1 MGKNPEAQYRRY
13 RPDYSGMTVEELPFC
28 TMPDL
33 FGQPITLAT
42 DLIRAETADRTA
54 RLPVVI
60 FVHGGGF
67 VEPNDKRQAY
77 ISRFAKTLTGAGYA
91 VLSPDYPQY
100 DSPEQIQDKGEE
112 LRAVR
117 TAGQAVHALYAWLTR
132 HGADHGLDAGCVA
145 LMGGSAGAMAGFY
158 AIADHPGDRYRLF
171 GKLWGAPDP
180 LPPLQNFPPVVSV
193 HGTADPLVPYARE
206 AALQAALEQSGVA
219 HTLVTLD
226 GAGHTPIGQMAQYMP
241 VLLDWLTRTMQ
252 PTPTV

>member
-28 TMPDL
+28 TMPNL
-33 FGQPITLAT
+33 FGQPVTLAA
-42 DLIRAETADRTA
+42 DLIRAEIDDQSAC
-54 RLPVVI
+54 LPVVI

-100 DSPEQIQDKGEE
+100 DSTEQMQAQGEE
-112 LRAVR
+112 LRAAR
-117 TAGQAVHALYAWLTR
+117 TAGQAVHELYFWLTR
-132 HGADHGLDAGCVA
+132 HGADHGLNAGRVA
-145 LMGGSAGAMAGFY
+145 LMGGSAGSMAGFY
-158 AIADHPGDRYRLF
+158 AIADHPGDQYRLF
-171 GKLWGAPDP
+171 ANLWGVPDP

-206 AALQAALEQSGVA
+206 AALQEGFEQAGVP

-241 VLLDWLTRTMQ
+241 ALLDWLARTMQ
-252 PTPTV
+252 PIPNP